1 MKKLKARLD
10 AIEKSN
16 KKESEAK
23 EKKEKASTDAET
35 NQKNCQAATNNLKV
49 LENGRRVRMK
59 MNDGSSKVLPEEQ
72 RAAEIDKAK
81 KAIEKFCK

>member
-1 MKKLKARLD
+1 MKKLKARLK
-10 AIEKSN
+10 ALEEN
-16 KKESEAK
+16 KKKENKTK
-23 EKKEKASTDAET
+23 EKKEKASADAET
-35 NQKNCQAATNNLKV
+35 NQKNCQAAKNNLKV
-49 LENGRRVRMK
+49 LEDGRRVRMK